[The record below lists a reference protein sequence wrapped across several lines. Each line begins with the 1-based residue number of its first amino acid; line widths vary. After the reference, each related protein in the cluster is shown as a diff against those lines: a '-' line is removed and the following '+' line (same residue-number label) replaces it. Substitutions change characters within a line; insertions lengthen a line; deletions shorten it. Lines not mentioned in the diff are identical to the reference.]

1 MVLGMHRSGTSSL
14 TRVLNLMGSDLPAH
28 MLPAQDKDNDLGFW
42 ESKPVMELNDKILTE
57 AGSFWSGWTAV
68 DVAAFPE
75 DRSEDFAVR
84 AQEVLRGE
92 FGTSPLFVLKDPRL
106 CRLTPFWAEA
116 LKREKVTPAF
126 VLPIRNPLEV
136 ADSLQVRNHFPRSAA
151 LLAWLRHVLDAERS
165 TRGHARVVTR
175 YDSLLEDWRACTARI
190 ARTLDIQ
197 WPVTAAQAAEKI
209 DGFLSPR
216 WRHHTIDD
224 QRLFEDETLLIWV
237 RDVFDIMARW
247 ARDDYEDTDEAKLDQ
262 IRAAFDLVAPT
273 FDDLA
278 GAIATL
284 TRENKQSEQKL
295 TNLSTKLE
303 AAQSSVSATTQ
314 AREAAETALAQT
326 QAQAQ
331 ADLAERDAALA
342 ERAAALDTSRAAE
355 VATAQAREA
364 AETALA
370 QMQAQA
376 QADLAERDAALA
388 ERDAALEAS
397 RAAEAATAQALEAAQ
412 TALVQTRTVLADRDA
427 ALAGRDA
434 ALAERDA
441 ALEASRTAEAAMA
454 QAREAA
460 ETALAQAQVQAQA
473 DLAERDAALETS
485 RAAEAATAQAR
496 EAAETALAQ
505 AQTQAQAD
513 LAERDAVL
521 AERDAVLAERD
532 ATLAE
537 RDATLETSRAAE
549 AATAQARDAAETA
562 LAQTRTALVD
572 TRMAR
577 DEMEEVGR
585 KLLSELAH
593 ARLVAT
599 ESQAHVA
606 DLETQLATEQTQFST
621 LQHHH
626 AEQSAA
632 WSAKQLASQKAH
644 AQEVAAR
651 AEDIARLTQDLE
663 HQVTQMD
670 GLKVQFQI
678 ALGAYVGV
686 LDARMARRR
695 MPVGQSRRTQEA
707 ITLLNTSG
715 LFDAPWYVSHY
726 TDVGET
732 GLNPA
737 LHFICFGHAEGR
749 FPSPGVRDAL
759 I

>member
-460 ETALAQAQVQAQA
+460 ETALAQAQ
-473 DLAERDAALETS
+473 
-485 RAAEAATAQAR
+485 
-496 EAAETALAQ
+496 
-505 AQTQAQAD
+505 TQAQAD